1 MLAAAANHLL
11 IWFLD
16 ELWRKNLNQPFVV
29 RFEKEEEKL
38 SDETVLTYQKG
49 NSTCVSFASLNS
61 IFITNSGS
69 IQQ

>member
-1 MLAAAANHLL
+1 MKKK
-11 IWFLD
+11 
-16 ELWRKNLNQPFVV
+16 RLNQPFIV
-29 RFEKEEEKL
+29 RFEKEEENL

-49 NSTCVSFASLNS
+49 NSPCISFASLNS